1 MSRFL
6 RIANT
11 RRRSQVVA
19 CARRHDLMIH
29 VMRWFSYLNNCF
41 YTPGRYFFTRA
52 LSWVRSRFF
61 FDPATTSAVRF
72 SLFLFTSLSPSSRLG
87 NENALSLSLSPS
99 SLARYTKKQILL
111 LKSSLFNSLLLRLIR
126 LRLVSLALFFLSSSQ
141 SLSFPPL
148 GDFQRRHELFPET
161 ERKNAF
167 HEREIIPNPVHEFLP
182 VLG

>member
-11 RRRSQVVA
+11 RRKSQVVA

-29 VMRWFSYLNNCF
+29 VMRWFFYLNNCF
-41 YTPGRYFFTRA
+41 YTPGRYFYTCSLVGFVPGSFLIPRQR
-52 LSWVRSRFF
+52 LPSVSLCFFSRLCLK
-61 FDPATTSAVRF
+61 RKR
-72 SLFLFTSLSPSSRLG
+72 SLS
-87 NENALSLSLSPS
+87 LSLSLSPS
-99 SLARYTKKQILL
+99 SLARYAKKQILL

>member
-29 VMRWFSYLNNCF
+29 VMRWFFYLNNCF
-41 YTPGRYFFTRA
+41 YTPGRYFYTCSLVGFVPGSFLIPRQRL
-52 LSWVRSRFF
+52 LSV
-61 FDPATTSAVRF
+61 
-72 SLFLFTSLSPSSRLG
+72 SLFVSFHVFVSVEPKRKRS
-87 NENALSLSLSPS
+87 LSLSLSPS
-99 SLARYTKKQILL
+99 SLARYAKKQIPL